1 MRRKE
6 HDAARG
12 PAGFRARPRML
23 ARNDQELAAR
33 SPKLI
38 FEFMA
43 STANLRSRRSAGQ
56 LHALAGVEREIRAQ
70 DSHSRRKYLR
80 EFSQAFRSYDA
91 LLDSQQLQS
100 ALQAADV
107 VLVGDYHALP
117 VAQRY
122 AAWLF
127 EQRALAGDRPVVLG
141 VETIFAR
148 DQHILE
154 EWWRR
159 EIDESE
165 LRQRIRF
172 DLDWGYDWTPFYELL
187 LAARDHGEGVY
198 GLDCMP
204 RENLRKIGARD
215 RHAAAKIAE
224 IRERH
229 ANAVVFV
236 LFGES
241 HLAPGH
247 LPRALQ
253 KEMPGAKTLTILQ
266 NVDALYWRAAGE
278 QADKVDAVRVRDDVL
293 CVFNAT
299 PLEKYESY
307 RLFLDQWSRCD
318 SGPDFAPTIYN
329 LIESLAAFLEIN
341 RYSPHNG
348 TQPKFLVDML
358 PEVHGN
364 SSDAVL
370 RRLLA
375 RKGASEARLESMLAN
390 VEERGSAYF
399 PEVNSF
405 YVRQFQMMHAAEDAA
420 RFLHHAC
427 RGLPL
432 RWNGHGAADASD
444 SGTVLACDAFY
455 ARLVEHAVAYFGSR
469 VLYPA
474 RPAAEAESAITL
486 SRAACERAAQSAIE
500 GSEEKFESTA
510 RDWGYRLGSQIYASY
525 LAGKVKPR
533 GLRRLFLAHLDT
545 PGAARKVC
553 TAVIARLRNT
563 LRKAQTTA

>member
-1 MRRKE
+1 
-6 HDAARG
+6 
-12 PAGFRARPRML
+12 
-23 ARNDQELAAR
+23 
-33 SPKLI
+33 
-38 FEFMA
+38 MA
-43 STANLRSRRSAGQ
+43 STVNLRSRRSAAQ

-70 DSHSRRKYLR
+70 DSHGRRKYLR
-80 EFSQAFRSYDA
+80 EFSQAFRNYDS
-91 LLDSQQLQS
+91 LLDSQQLQN
-100 ALQAADV
+100 ALHAADI
-107 VLVGDYHALP
+107 VLIGDYHALP
-117 VAQRY
+117 GAQRY
-122 AAWLF
+122 AASLL

-159 EIDESE
+159 EIDEDE

-187 LAARDHGEGVY
+187 VAARDHAEAIY

-215 RHAAAKIAE
+215 RHAAAKVSE

-229 ANAVVFV
+229 PNAAIFA

-247 LPRALQ
+247 LPRVLN
-253 KEMPGAKTLTILQ
+253 KELPGAKILTVLQ

-278 QADKVDAVRVRDDVL
+278 RVDKVDAVRVNDDVL

-307 RLFLDQWSRCD
+307 RLFLDQWSRAD
-318 SGPDFAPTIYN
+318 SAPDFAPTIYN
-329 LIESLAAFLEIN
+329 LIDSLATFLEIN

-364 SSDAVL
+364 SSDATL
-370 RRLLA
+370 RRLLS
-375 RKGASEARLESMLAN
+375 RKGISEKQLEPMLAS
-390 VEERGSAYF
+390 VEERGSAYL
-399 PEVNSF
+399 PQVNAF
-405 YVRQFQMMHAAEDAA
+405 YIREFQMMHAAEDAT

-427 RGLPL
+427 RGLPQL
-432 RWNGHGAADASD
+432 LNGQGEND
-444 SGTVLACDAFY
+444 SSAQENPNVPTDVFFT
-455 ARLVEHAVAYFGSR
+455 RVVEHAVAYFGSR
-469 VLYPA
+469 VLYPS
-474 RPAAEAESAITL
+474 RPAPDTEDSPAL
-486 SRAACERAAQSAIE
+486 SRAAIEKAVQTALRADA
-500 GSEEKFESTA
+500 EKFESMA
-510 RDWGYRLGSQIYASY
+510 QDWGYRLGSQLYDVY
-525 LAGKVKPR
+525 LAGKVKPS
-533 GLRRLFLAHLDT
+533 GLRRLFLTHLDE
-545 PGAARKVC
+545 PGVARKVC
-553 TAVIARLRNT
+553 NAVIAKIR
-563 LRKAQTTA
+563 AQ

>member
-1 MRRKE
+1 
-6 HDAARG
+6 
-12 PAGFRARPRML
+12 
-23 ARNDQELAAR
+23 
-33 SPKLI
+33 
-38 FEFMA
+38 MA
-43 STANLRSRRSAGQ
+43 STVNLRSRRSAAQ

-80 EFSQAFRSYDA
+80 EFNQAFRNYDS
-91 LLDSQQLQS
+91 LLDSQQLQA
-100 ALQAADV
+100 ALHAADV
-107 VLVGDYHALP
+107 VLIGDYHALP
-117 VAQRY
+117 GAQRY
-122 AAWLF
+122 AASLL

-159 EIDESE
+159 EIDENE

-172 DLDWGYDWTPFYELL
+172 DLDWGYDWTPFHELL
-187 LAARDHGEGVY
+187 VTARDHAEAIY

-215 RHAAAKIAE
+215 RHAAAKVSE

-229 ANAVVFV
+229 PNAVIFA

-247 LPRALQ
+247 LPRVLH
-253 KEMPGAKTLTILQ
+253 KELPSAKILTVLQ

-278 QADKVDAVRVRDDVL
+278 RVDKVDAVRVNDDVL

-307 RLFLDQWSRCD
+307 RLFLDQWSRAD
-318 SGPDFAPTIYN
+318 SAPDFAPTIYN
-329 LIESLAAFLEIN
+329 LIDSLATFLGIN

-364 SSDAVL
+364 SSDATL
-370 RRLLA
+370 RRLLS
-375 RKGASEARLESMLAN
+375 RKGISEKQLESMLAS
-390 VEERGSAYF
+390 VEERGSAYL
-399 PEVNSF
+399 PQVNAF
-405 YVRQFQMMHAAEDAA
+405 HIREFQMMHAAEDAT

-427 RGLPL
+427 RGLPQRL
-432 RWNGHGAADASD
+432 NGQGENDNSAQENPTATAD
-444 SGTVLACDAFY
+444 GFY
-455 ARLVEHAVAYFGSR
+455 TRVIEHAVAYFGSR
-469 VLYPA
+469 VLYPS
-474 RPAAEAESAITL
+474 RPASGTEDAPAL
-486 SRAACERAAQSAIE
+486 SRAALEKAAQTALRADA
-500 GSEEKFESTA
+500 EKFESIA
-510 RDWGYRLGSQIYASY
+510 QDWGFRLGSQLYDVY
-525 LAGKVKPR
+525 LAGKVKPS
-533 GLRRLFLAHLDT
+533 GLRRLFLTHLDE
-545 PGAARKVC
+545 PGLARKVC
-553 TAVIARLRNT
+553 SAVMAIIR
-563 LRKAQTTA
+563 AQ

>member
-1 MRRKE
+1 
-6 HDAARG
+6 
-12 PAGFRARPRML
+12 
-23 ARNDQELAAR
+23 
-33 SPKLI
+33 
-38 FEFMA
+38 MA
-43 STANLRSRRSAGQ
+43 SAANLRSRRSVAQ

-80 EFSQAFRSYDA
+80 EFSQAFRSYDS
-91 LLDSQQLQS
+91 LLDSQQMQN
-100 ALQAADV
+100 ALHAADV
-107 VLVGDYHALP
+107 VLIGDYHSLP

-122 AAWLF
+122 AASLF

-159 EIDESE
+159 EIDDAE

-187 LAARDHGEGVY
+187 VAARDHGEAVY

-224 IRERH
+224 IRQRH
-229 ANAVVFV
+229 PDAVIFV

-253 KEMPGAKTLTILQ
+253 KELAGAKTLTVLQ
-266 NVDALYWRAAGE
+266 NVDALYWHAAGE
-278 QADKVDAVRVRDDVL
+278 RVDKVDAVRVKDDVL

-329 LIESLAAFLEIN
+329 LIDSLAAFLEIN

-364 SSDAVL
+364 SSDAML

-375 RKGASEARLESMLAN
+375 RKGVSQQQLEAMLAS
-390 VEERGSAYF
+390 VEQLGSAYL
-399 PEVNSF
+399 PQVNAF
-405 YVRQFQMMHAAEDAA
+405 YVRDFQMMHVAEDAT

-432 RWNGHGAADASD
+432 RLNGQSANRSDAPACS
-444 SGTVLACDAFY
+444 TVLDAGAFY
-455 ARLVEHAVAYFGSR
+455 SRVVEHAVAYFGSR
-469 VLYPA
+469 VLYPS
-474 RPAAEAESAITL
+474 RPAPAKSDFCL
-486 SRAACERAAQSAIE
+486 SRAAYEKAAQAAMRAGQE
-500 GSEEKFESTA
+500 RFEEIA
-510 RDWGYRLGSQIYASY
+510 RDWGYRLGSEIYAAY
-525 LAGKVKPR
+525 LAGKVKP
-533 GLRRLFLAHLDT
+533 GALRRLFLAHLDR
-545 PGAARKVC
+545 PGLARKVC
-553 TAVIARLRNT
+553 TAVIARIRAAS
-563 LRKAQTTA
+563 RSGHA